1 MKSRRIPTFA
11 RNQMQIGSLATLT
24 VAALILTTACSSVNS
39 GHRASA
45 DLPIAPSGTP
55 EGVSLLG
62 KDLHA
67 REFSAETRQRLERD
81 LTRAMA
87 AYDHTPTNA
96 DSIIWVGRR
105 LGYLERYR
113 DAIAAFSKGIELHP
127 NDSRLYRHRGHR
139 YITLRKFDLAVA
151 DLEKAAQLIQGTADE
166 MEEDGAPN
174 SRNIPT
180 STAQGNIYYHLAL
193 AHYLLGHYDKAL
205 VSWNDAMRIAR
216 NDDSRVSLA
225 DWQYIT
231 LRRLGRDDEARQVL
245 VPITKDL
252 NVIENTAYYRR
263 LQMYKGELPPDSLL
277 TQGSTDELQFVT
289 QGYGVANWYLAN
301 GDSTRARQ
309 IMDQMLAARYWAA
322 FGYIAAEVDVAGWPK
337 KP

>member
-1 MKSRRIPTFA
+1 MRFA
-11 RNQMQIGSLATLT
+11 SLAAPL
-24 VAALILTTACSSVNS
+24 VAGILVLAGCNGANSSNHS
-39 GHRASA
+39 SPDIITMKRS
-45 DLPIAPSGTP
+45 P
-55 EGVSLLG
+55 ETVSLFG
-62 KDLHA
+62 KPLYP
-67 REFSAETRQRLERD
+67 REFSAETRERLERD
-81 LTRAMA
+81 LARAQA

-113 DAIAAFSKGIELHP
+113 DAIAVFSKGIELHP

-139 YITLRKFDLAVA
+139 YITLRKFDLAAA
-151 DLEKAAQLIQGTADE
+151 DLQKAANLIQGTPDE

-174 SRNIPT
+174 ARNIPT

-193 AHYLLGHYDKAL
+193 ANYLLGHYDKAL

-225 DWQYIT
+225 DWRYIT
-231 LRRLGRDDEARQVL
+231 LRRLGRDDEAREVL

-263 LQMYKGELPPDSLL
+263 LQMYKGELSPDSLL

-322 FGYIAAEVDVAGWPK
+322 FGYIAAEVDVARWPK